1 MKKLLSTLVCVV
13 FIAACVQQNEEAETV
28 SKAQTTT
35 PVSGIILENF
45 DTSVRPQ
52 DDFFRHVNG
61 AWLASTE
68 IPADKS
74 NYGSF
79 VILADNARNDMQ
91 VIIEASAS
99 ATDAKPGSEPQKVG
113 DLYNSYMNTSRLEEL
128 KIQPLQAE
136 LAKIDA
142 IADKKALAAYFAEAH
157 RIGSDS
163 PFGFYIDTDSKQPD
177 QYIAYFVH
185 TGLGLPDRDFYL
197 KDDEKSI
204 EIRKKYVEHIEKMF
218 TLAGFDAP
226 ARSAQTIMALETRI
240 ADAHWT
246 RTERRDRDK
255 TYNKYEKAK
264 LQTLAPDFDWQAFL
278 DAAEISGE
286 DNMVIRTPSFYTK
299 FNSIFS
305 ETSIEDWK
313 TYQRWQLLASYAS
326 LLNEELDNA
335 HFAFYGTVLQG
346 TEQQEERWK
355 RAVDAVNNLL
365 GEMVGKVYVEKHFKP
380 EAKARMMELV
390 ENLREAYR
398 QSIVELD
405 WMGEETKQK
414 ALEKL
419 EKFRPK
425 IGYPDKWRDYSALTI
440 DENDLVGNFMRAR
453 QFNYNYEIN
462 KLGKPIDRD
471 EWFMTPQTV
480 NAYYNPGMNEI
491 VFPAAILQ
499 PPFFNMEADDAV
511 NYGGIGA
518 VIGHEMGH
526 GFDDQG
532 AKSDGDGMLQNWWT
546 DQDLEE
552 FKKRTG
558 ELASQYGEFEVLPGE
573 HLNGE
578 FTLGENIGDLG
589 GLTIAYKAY
598 QLSLNGKTPPVI
610 DGFTGDQRF
619 FIGWAQVWARKYRDE
634 NLRQRIT
641 TDPHS
646 PSEFRTNGVVR
657 NMATFVNTFNVQ
669 PGDKLYMAPEDRVKI
684 W

>member
-1 MKKLLSTLVCVV
+1 MKS
-13 FIAACVQQNEEAETV
+13 
-28 SKAQTTT
+28 
-35 PVSGIILENF
+35 PVSGINLENF
-45 DTSVRPQ
+45 DRSVRPQ
-52 DDFFRHVNG
+52 DDLFRYVNG
-61 AWLASTE
+61 TWLANTD

-74 NYGSF
+74 NYGAF
-79 VILADNARNDMQ
+79 VILADKAREDMKA
-91 VIIEASAS
+91 IIGESAS
-99 ATDAKPGSEPQKVG
+99 AADVKPGSDAQKVG
-113 DLYNSYMNTSRLEEL
+113 DLYNSYMDTARLNEL
-128 KIQPLQAE
+128 KVQPLQAE

-177 QYIAYFVH
+177 RYISYFVH
-185 TGLGLPDRDFYL
+185 SGLGLPDRDFYF
-197 KDDEKSI
+197 KDDEKSR
-204 EIRKKYVEHIEKMF
+204 EIRDKYVKHIEKMF
-218 TLAGFDAP
+218 TLAGFDNP
-226 ARSAQTIMALETRI
+226 AQSAQTIMALETRI

-264 LQTLAPDFDWQAFL
+264 LETLAPDFDWQAFL
-278 DAAEISGE
+278 EAGDVGGE
-286 DNMVIRTPSFYTK
+286 NEMVIRTPSFYTK
-299 FNSIFS
+299 FNSIFT
-305 ETSIEDWK
+305 ETSLEDWK
-313 TYQRWQLLASYAS
+313 TYQRWQLLGSYAS
-326 LLNEELDNA
+326 LLNEELDEA
-335 HFAFYGTVLQG
+335 QFAFYGTVLQG

-355 RAVDAVNNLL
+355 RAVNAVNSLL

-380 EAKARMMELV
+380 EAKARMMKLV

-398 QSIVELD
+398 QSIIELE
-405 WMGEETKQK
+405 WMGEETKKK

-440 DENDLVGNFMRAR
+440 KGDDLVGNFIRAR
-453 QFNYNYEIN
+453 QFNYDYEIN

-546 DQDLEE
+546 EQDLEE
-552 FKKRTG
+552 FRKRTG
-558 ELASQYGEFEVLPGE
+558 KLASQYSAYEVLPGE

-598 QLSLNGKTPPVI
+598 QLSLGGKEAPVI
-610 DGFTGDQRF
+610 DGFSGDERF

-646 PSEFRTNGVVR
+646 PSEYRTNGVVR
-657 NMATFVNTFNVQ
+657 NMTEFVKTFNVQ
-669 PGDKLYMAPEDRVKI
+669 PGDKLYMPPEDRVKI